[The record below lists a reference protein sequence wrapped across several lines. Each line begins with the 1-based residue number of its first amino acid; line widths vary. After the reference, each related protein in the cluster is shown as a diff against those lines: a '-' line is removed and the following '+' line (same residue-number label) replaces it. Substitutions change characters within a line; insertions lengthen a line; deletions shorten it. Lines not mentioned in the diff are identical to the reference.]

1 MTDEPYD
8 LRYDGEHF
16 LLSTEDHRRLSKIY
30 ASGLSISSVLFTF
43 TPVGSAREV
52 TLAVGGGARLILT
65 RDTPATD

>member
-1 MTDEPYD
+1 MTGEPYD

-16 LLSTEDHRRLSKIY
+16 LLSTEDHRRLAKIY

-65 RDTPATD
+65 RDTPAMD